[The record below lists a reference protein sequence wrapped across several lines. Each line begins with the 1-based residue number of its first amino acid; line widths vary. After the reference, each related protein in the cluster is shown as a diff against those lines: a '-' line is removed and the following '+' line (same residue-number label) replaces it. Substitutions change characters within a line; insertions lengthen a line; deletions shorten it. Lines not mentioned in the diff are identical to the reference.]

1 MNKVQTGLLAMGLL
15 LMSGALQAQKIKQI
29 KNRAR
34 SNSESRSSSS
44 SSGSGGSSSSGAGSD
59 FIGSLCSGVFTGCFD
74 SFING
79 LGSSSSSSSSSSNDD
94 YTYTPPSPPPKPKP
108 KPKRVI
114 PRPID
119 TMVANKPRPAYTD
132 TDELLD
138 DYWGYFQLHT
148 TYSFLPNNYQVF
160 RPGARIRFGNDDGF
174 GFAFSYRYNFLMEK
188 VLGEFTSYFTH
199 DIQLLQVSYMV
210 GKHTEICVGGGLMI
224 DEFEEAYPEIL
235 LGFNSLVDK
244 TKWNLGTELRITP
257 NHASG
262 ATALARIEWGANVQY
277 ALVNRPRF
285 KVYGGVRSKVANYFG
300 VNIWSIGL
308 GVNMR
313 VY

>member
-1 MNKVQTGLLAMGLL
+1 MNKIHTGLLTMGLL

-44 SSGSGGSSSSGAGSD
+44 SSGGGGSSSSGAGSD
-59 FIGSLCSGVFTGCFD
+59 FIGSLCSSAFTGCFD

-79 LGSSSSSSSSSSNDD
+79 LGSSSSSSSNDNYS
-94 YTYTPPSPPPKPKP
+94 YTPPPKPKP
-108 KPKRVI
+108 KPKPKKVI
-114 PRPID
+114 PKPID
-119 TMVANKPRPAYTD
+119 TMVANKPKPAYI
-132 TDELLD
+132 DESID
-138 DYWGYFQLHT
+138 NYWGYFQLYT
-148 TYSFLPNNYQVF
+148 SYSFLPNNYQVF
-160 RPGARIRFGNDDGF
+160 RPGVRIRFGNDDGL

-199 DIQLLQVSYMV
+199 DIQLLQVAQMV
-210 GKHTEICVGGGLMI
+210 GKHTEIRIGGGLMI
-224 DEFEEAYPEIL
+224 DEFEEIYPEIL

-244 TKWNLGTELRITP
+244 TNWNIGTELRIAP
-257 NHASG
+257 NYASG
-262 ATALARIEWGANVQY
+262 SPALARIEWGANVQY
-277 ALVNRPRF
+277 ALVNRPKF

-300 VNIWSIGL
+300 VNIWSVGL